1 VSDPATPDFVE
12 ADDPPHYVY
21 AGVRLAALGPRA
33 AADRLHGLAEQRR
46 RAGVHLCNAYT
57 LSLARRDSAYRSSLA
72 APALNL
78 VDGTPV
84 TWFGSRLTGDRVPPA
99 VRGPSLMRTLM
110 ARSGLKHYLLGGSP
124 ESLARLERAIG
135 EEHPDAVVAGS
146 WSPPFRPLTD
156 QDRSFIVRD
165 IRESG
170 ANIVW
175 VGLGTPK
182 QDELIADLYLEV
194 DAPMV
199 AIGAAF
205 DFLAGTK
212 PEAPQWLQ
220 NTGLEWVFRLMQEP
234 RRLWRRYLVGNAGFM
249 LGALSDIVRS
259 RRTSA

>member
-21 AGVRLAALGPRA
+21 AGVRLAALGPRD
-33 AADRLHGLAEQRR
+33 AADRLHALAVHQRS
-46 RAGVHLCNAYT
+46 AGVHLCNAYT
-57 LSLARRDSAYRSSLA
+57 LSLARRDAAYRSSLA

-84 TWFGSRLTGDRVPPA
+84 TWFGATLTGDRVPPA

-110 ARSGLKHYLLGGSP
+110 TRSGLKHYLLGGSP
-124 ESLARLERAIG
+124 ESLDSLRRAIA
-135 EEHPDAVVAGS
+135 EEHPDAVLAGS

-156 QDRSFIVRD
+156 EDRSFIVRD

-182 QDELIADLYLEV
+182 QDQLIADLYHSV

-220 NTGLEWVFRLMQEP
+220 STGLEWVFRLMKEP
-234 RRLWRRYLVGNAGFM
+234 RRLWRRYLVGNAGFV
-249 LGALSDIVRS
+249 LGAVSDIVRK
-259 RRTSA
+259 RRSSA

>member
-1 VSDPATPDFVE
+1 MSDPATPDFVE
-12 ADDPPHYVY
+12 ADDLPQYVY
-21 AGVRLAALGPRA
+21 AGVRLAALGPGD
-33 AADRLHGLAEQRR
+33 AADRLHALAVQRR
-46 RAGVHLCNAYT
+46 SAGVHLCNAYT
-57 LSLARRDSAYRSSLA
+57 LSLARRDASYRASLA

-84 TWFGSRLTGDRVPPA
+84 TWFGSALMRDRVPPA
-99 VRGPSLMRTLM
+99 VRGPSLMRALM
-110 ARSGLKHYLLGGSP
+110 TRPGLKHYLLGGSTD
-124 ESLARLERAIG
+124 SLARLERAIA

-156 QDRSFIVRD
+156 ADRTFIVRD

-182 QDELIADLYLEV
+182 QDQLIADLYVEV

-212 PEAPQWLQ
+212 PEAPRWLQ
-220 NTGLEWVFRLMQEP
+220 STGLEWVFRLMQEP
-234 RRLWRRYLVGNAGFM
+234 RRLWRRYLVGNAGFVF
-249 LGALSDIVRS
+249 GAVSDVVRN
-259 RRTSA
+259 RRSSG